1 MDGDSFKY
9 FVSLSFRIAIATIA
23 AIAVIGFCIGV
34 ACGQDG
40 YYPEDRGE
48 TLAEERARIDAQKT
62 QFAYI
67 PQKTNAVQFDGI
79 CRLTVEGKQWSGVAI
94 STTQI
99 LTVAHHNETGLVRAE
114 FAEKEHGAFNRI
126 GIQAKIIRSNKLAD
140 LSLLEYNCPQW
151 AAVKVYP
158 VKRLKPATVSIRGYV
173 QSSPRN
179 YLDKP
184 LITGSAS
191 ADGYNLLEIKTEAI
205 SGMSGSGIF
214 ADGYVIGIQSCGGK
228 ESTFA
233 ADMDSIE
240 AFLKE

>member
-62 QFAYI
+62 RFAYI
-67 PQKTNAVQFDGI
+67 PQKQTAAQFDGI

-99 LTVAHHNETGLVRAE
+99 LPLPTITKRDLSGLSLPRRNMEHSTGLAFRPRLSGRANWQTCRCLNTTAHNGRQLR
-114 FAEKEHGAFNRI
+114 FT
-126 GIQAKIIRSNKLAD
+126 Q
-140 LSLLEYNCPQW
+140 
-151 AAVKVYP
+151 
-158 VKRLKPATVSIRGYV
+158 
-173 QSSPRN
+173 
-179 YLDKP
+179 
-184 LITGSAS
+184 
-191 ADGYNLLEIKTEAI
+191 
-205 SGMSGSGIF
+205 
-214 ADGYVIGIQSCGGK
+214 
-228 ESTFA
+228 
-233 ADMDSIE
+233 
-240 AFLKE
+240 